1 MKNKFDIKIL
11 ENIFSEN
18 FNSPIYS
25 ILVEEYLSIGDL
37 DRANT
42 VCNIGVENN
51 PDDLAGK
58 YLMAKINFFQNNISQ
73 SKKILNEILEEFPIH
88 LNARQLMIKILKED
102 KNEVDLLNHIEKLQ
116 QYHPSIGSIDSKDS
130 NVKDSSENLNSP
142 VNDPLPSTDDEQNS
156 EKPKESFTVKKNMA
170 TFTFVDILIAQ
181 KHFSE
186 ALEILDIL
194 EKEGKQKKKIKEKR
208 DYIKNRI

>member
-11 ENIFSEN
+11 EKIFSEN

-25 ILVEEYLSIGDL
+25 ILVEEYLNIGDL

-42 VCNIGVENN
+42 VCNIGFENN

-58 YLMAKINFFQNNISQ
+58 YLMAKICFFQNNINE
-73 SKKILNEILEEFPIH
+73 SKKILSEILEEFPIH

-102 KNEVDLLNHIEKLQ
+102 KNEVDLLHHIQKLQ
-116 QYHPSIGSIDSKDS
+116 KYHPNIGSVNLKDS
-130 NVKDSSENLNSP
+130 TAKDYSENLNSLTDQSS
-142 VNDPLPSTDDEQNS
+142 VSIDDENL
-156 EKPKESFTVKKNMA
+156 KRAKESFTVSKNMA

>member
-116 QYHPSIGSIDSKDS
+116 HHHPSIGSIDSKGS
-130 NVKDSSENLNSP
+130 NVKANSENLNSP
-142 VNDPLPSTDDEQNS
+142 VNHTLPSTDDEQNS